1 MKSQQKKTPVKK
13 QKAPKPQ
20 TTIDNDIVTIS
31 GDSLS
36 STYTIGPIDLSTTY
50 IPQPTVYTSG
60 TSSLGNITINSGTG
74 YSYQPTWTTSAI
86 GSGSSNTVNITGDGI
101 VMEEKADIKIG
112 NMSLKEFMLKMEERL
127 AILVPDPKKLE
138 QFEALK
144 KAYEHYK
151 LMEKLCQEKPVEEK

>member
-1 MKSQQKKTPVKK
+1 
-13 QKAPKPQ
+13 
-20 TTIDNDIVTIS
+20 
-31 GDSLS
+31 
-36 STYTIGPIDLSTTY
+36 LSTTY

-60 TSSLGNITINSGTG
+60 TSSLGNITINSGAG

-86 GSGSSNTVNITGDGI
+86 GSGSSNTVNITGNGI
-101 VMEEKADIKIG
+101 VMEEQADIKIG